1 MSNKIYVIINSDEVS
16 SIDFNQVLENSANTL
31 RYNND
36 KTQAFIKFEGTTPS
50 FLNGKTQYTHTEIL
64 AILNEENG
72 PWWTSEEE

>member
-1 MSNKIYVIINSDEVS
+1 MSNKIYVIIDSDEVS
-16 SIDFNQVLENSANTL
+16 SIDFNQVFENSVNTL

-50 FLNGKTQYTHTEIL
+50 FLIGKTQYTHTEIS

-72 PWWTSEEE
+72 PWWSDGED